1 MPVAVMMLQRT
12 SPTATPLRRPRLRVC
27 HSETDSEGRPGGCQD
42 GRTVRVDLK
51 EARGREDDRRRT
63 VSELLLAAAPSIS
76 PPLLPLLADSP
87 LLLRL
92 LPSLPE
98 LVTVISETVRW
109 SAPNLGRCDSERW
122 EARLVEE
129 GPRDTAC
136 ETLMCE

>member
-1 MPVAVMMLQRT
+1 MAEMMLQRT
-12 SPTATPLRRPRLRVC
+12 SPTAIPLRRPRLRAC
-27 HSETDSEGRPGGCQD
+27 RSGTDSEGRPGGCQD
-42 GRTVRVDLK
+42 GRMVRVDRK

-76 PPLLPLLADSP
+76 PPLLPLLTDSP
-87 LLLRL
+87 LFLRL

-122 EARLVEE
+122 EARLAEE
-129 GPRDTAC
+129 EARDTAC
-136 ETLMCE
+136 KTLTCE